1 MMGVEDLR
9 HEHTEI
15 TLMLGILEKICEL
28 LDSGKEVDPEHLKQL
43 HDFMV
48 VFVDQ
53 CHHSKEEE
61 LLFPTLESIN
71 GGEAKKLID
80 VLIQEHEAGRKYAH
94 AIGEAISDKQNMDL
108 MDRSKIIKNGRYYI
122 KLLVQHIDKENNVL
136 FTMAEK
142 KLSGKQNQE
151 LFESF
156 EIVEKEK
163 IGMGKHEE
171 LHEMLHR
178 LAGIYLK

>member
-15 TLMLGILEKICEL
+15 TLMLGILGKICEL
-28 LDSGKEVDPEHLKQL
+28 LDSGEEVDPEHLKQL

-71 GGEAKKLID
+71 GAEAKKLID

-94 AIGEAISDKQNMDL
+94 AIGEAISDKQNMD
-108 MDRSKIIKNGRYYI
+108 RSKIIKNGMYYI
-122 KLLVQHIDKENNVL
+122 KLLVQHIDKENNIL

-151 LFESF
+151 LFERF

-178 LAGIYLK
+178 LAVIYLK

>member
-1 MMGVEDLR
+1 MMAVEDLR

-15 TLMLGILEKICEL
+15 VLMLDILERICEL
-28 LDSGKEVDPEHLKQL
+28 LDSGEEVNPEHLTQL

-61 LLFPTLESIN
+61 LLFPTLQSIN

-80 VLIQEHEAGRKYAH
+80 VLLQEHEAGRKYAH
-94 AIGEAISDKQNMDL
+94 AIGEAISDKQDMDL
-108 MDRSKIIKNGRYYI
+108 MDRSNIIKYGKYYI

-136 FTMAEK
+136 FTIAEK
-142 KLSGKQNQE
+142 KLSEKQDQE
-151 LFESF
+151 LFERF

-163 IGMGKHEE
+163 IGMGKHGQ
-171 LHEMLHR
+171 LHEMLQR
-178 LAGIYLK
+178 LAVIYLQ

>member
-15 TLMLGILEKICEL
+15 ALMLDILERICEL
-28 LDSGKEVDPEHLKQL
+28 LDSGEEVKPEHLTQL

-48 VFVDQ
+48 VFVDK

-61 LLFPTLESIN
+61 FLFPTLKNIN
-71 GGEAKKLID
+71 GNETKKLID

-94 AIGEAISDKQNMDL
+94 AIGEAISDKKGMGSV
-108 MDRSKIIKNGRYYI
+108 DRSNIIKYGRHYI
-122 KLLVQHIDKENNVL
+122 KLLVQHIGKENNAL

-142 KLSGKQNQE
+142 KLSVEQDQE
-151 LFESF
+151 LFEGF

-163 IGMGKHEE
+163 IGIGEHEK

-178 LAGIYLK
+178 LAGIYLQ

>member
-108 MDRSKIIKNGRYYI
+108 MDRSKIVKMEGIISSSWSNTLIK
-122 KLLVQHIDKENNVL
+122 K
-136 FTMAEK
+136 TMFFSRWLK
-142 KLSGKQNQE
+142 KSFQE
-151 LFESF
+151 SR
-156 EIVEKEK
+156 I
-163 IGMGKHEE
+163 
-171 LHEMLHR
+171 R
-178 LAGIYLK
+178 NYLKVLKSLKRKRLEWANMKNCMKCFIGWLVYI